1 MKRAHRSTP
10 GTATERHPQST
21 REHDRDVEPVSYFND
36 AVFAIAMTL
45 LVVSIRVPSG
55 TSAETLGRALRG
67 LGSSFTSYGIS
78 FIVIGL
84 YWFAFHRQLNY
95 LERFDGT
102 TLVIDLLFLMS
113 VAFLPFPTLL
123 LNRYFG
129 SISVIFYAASMAA
142 SGLLLGVLWI
152 YPARRRLLKNPD
164 ARLKRY
170 FTVRALYPPMI
181 FLLSIP
187 VAVAAPQAAEYTWF
201 LVLLGPPLI
210 RRVADR

>member
-1 MKRAHRSTP
+1 MKRARRSRP
-10 GTATERHPQST
+10 GAATERHPQRT

-84 YWFAFHRQLNY
+84 YWLAFHRQLHY

-123 LNRYFG
+123 LNRYF
-129 SISVIFYAASMAA
+129 
-142 SGLLLGVLWI
+142 
-152 YPARRRLLKNPD
+152 
-164 ARLKRY
+164 
-170 FTVRALYPPMI
+170 TVRALYPPLI